1 MDNLVLSTLL
11 KYMIV
16 RDVLPK
22 TQPLKHIKTFEDFC
36 RICVFPFLVF
46 ENNEETVS
54 ENFTNNSSCPYDEL
68 TDPDYT
74 TSAKQ
79 TNNTVKMI
87 ELWGRAPGL
96 LHGQKAA
103 TMFLDSK
110 KEVNVT
116 LLHIED
122 NNLRMILTSR
132 DESGVGSALSLDLE
146 FEPSVFERDFDY
158 FAHEDFKR
166 GTTHTPR

>member
-1 MDNLVLSTLL
+1 M
-11 KYMIV
+11 
-16 RDVLPK
+16 
-22 TQPLKHIKTFEDFC
+22 
-36 RICVFPFLVF
+36 
-46 ENNEETVS
+46 
-54 ENFTNNSSCPYDEL
+54 
-68 TDPDYT
+68 
-74 TSAKQ
+74 
-79 TNNTVKMI
+79 KMI

-122 NNLRMILTSR
+122 HNLRMILTSR

-146 FEPSVFERDFDY
+146 FDTFVFERDFEY
-158 FAHEDFKR
+158 FAHEDFRR
-166 GTTHTPR
+166 GTAPVAAIPGEIQIPSLKLV